1 MPLPKTGQEGNARYP
16 SPLPPD
22 QDEDGLLILRDIWR
36 VVVKRH
42 RQALLVAALVLGM
55 VSLYTLLA
63 TPLYRASAT
72 VQIET
77 NALRIVTS
85 DSLEVMD
92 PSGDFMGTQLE
103 LLRSRSVAL
112 RTVRDLAL
120 VADPVF
126 EKALHQPGGWRAVLA
141 FFRKDQTRAWSD
153 ESLELREA
161 AAAAA
166 IQAGLTIT
174 PVARARVV
182 EVAFVSPD
190 PALAMHIA
198 NGIATAFMRSNL
210 DRRVDN
216 TLFARKF
223 LEDRLQQTKV
233 KLEDSERALI
243 DYSQKQNIA
252 NLDEAIAL
260 VRKTQDS
267 LNNELAT
274 VQAARFKAEAQL
286 EQFDSKIGVS
296 LDALKSPVLETLRQ
310 RLVEMQADYQSR
322 SAQYRPD
329 YPDMQQLALRIR
341 EVQSQMDGESRAFQR
356 ATEGEARAAR
366 TNESLLRHQLA
377 LVQSEL
383 LDLQSHSGQFN
394 ILKRESDTNR
404 QLYDGLLQRYKE
416 IGVEGSS
423 STNNISVLD
432 SAEKGELFKADLAS
446 NLLKGLLLGLV
457 LGVGIAL
464 VLEKLDDTVK
474 TPEDIE
480 RRLRISVLGLVPRVP
495 EGEFAAALAA
505 PRSSLAE
512 AYRSLRTSLQFA
524 LEGGM
529 PRILVITS
537 SAAGE
542 GKSTSAQV
550 IALQCAQAGQRVL
563 LVDADLRKPTL
574 HSRFWLPNETGLSS
588 LLLGEATLEQV
599 LQQPEEGLT
608 VVTSGPTPEN
618 PAVLLASGKFRAFL
632 QQAAIDYDQ
641 VIIDCPPLLGLADV
655 PSIVGLADGVMM
667 VIGAGTTRLAS
678 ARASLKRLAAARA
691 PLMGAVLLKFDV
703 RSVANGYGYEY
714 ADHHY
719 YGTGYGAYGNAT
731 RTDSTT
737 GTERRR

>member
-1 MPLPKTGQEGNARYP
+1 MSFPNAYQGGNAH
-16 SPLPPD
+16 SPALLQQD
-22 QDEDGLLILRDIWR
+22 NDEDGLLILRDLWR
-36 VVVKRH
+36 VVIKRR
-42 RQALLVAALVLGM
+42 RQTLLVAALVLGM
-55 VSLYTLLA
+55 VCLYTLLA

-72 VQIET
+72 VQIEA

-126 EKALHQPGGWRAVLA
+126 EKTLHQPRGWRAVLA
-141 FFRKDQTRAWSD
+141 FFRKDQTAAWSD
-153 ESLELREA
+153 ESLEKREA

-182 EVAFVSPD
+182 EVEFVSPD
-190 PALAMHIA
+190 PDLAMRIA
-198 NGIATAFMRSNL
+198 NGVANSFMQANL

-216 TLFARKF
+216 TVFARKF

-243 DYSQKQNIA
+243 EYSQKQNIA
-252 NLDEAIAL
+252 NLDEAVAL

-267 LNNELAT
+267 LNTELAT

-286 EQFDSKIGVS
+286 AQFDSRAGVS

-322 SAQYRPD
+322 LSQYRPD

-341 EVQSQMDGESRAFQR
+341 EVQGQMDGERRAFQR

-366 TNESLLRHQLA
+366 ANESLLRGQLA
-377 LVQSEL
+377 KVQLEL
-383 LDLQSHSGQFN
+383 LDLQKHSSQFN

-432 SAEKGELFKADLAS
+432 SAEKGELFKADLVS

-457 LGVGIAL
+457 LGIAIAL

-480 RRLRISVLGLVPRVP
+480 RKLRVSVLGLVPLVP

-512 AYRSLRTSLQFA
+512 AYRSLRTSLQFV

-529 PRILVITS
+529 PRVLVVTS

-574 HSRFWLPNETGLSS
+574 HSRFWLPNEKGLSS

-608 VVTSGPTPEN
+608 VVTSGATPEN
-618 PAVLLASGKFRAFL
+618 PAVLLASGKFRAFI

-655 PSIVGLADGVMM
+655 PSIVALADGVMM
-667 VIGAGTTRLAS
+667 VVGAGSTRLGS

-691 PLMGAVLLKFDV
+691 RVMGAVLVKFDAS
-703 RSVANGYGYEY
+703 SVAYGYGYEY

-719 YGTGYGAYGNAT
+719 YGTGYGAYGNTAG
-731 RTDSTT
+731 SPN
-737 GTERRR
+737 GTERRRS